1 MITSIEPGYYKEN
14 AYGIRI
20 ENLARIT
27 RCANPDFEIPML
39 CFETLT
45 LVPLDKRLIDKYL
58 LSQEECAWLNNYHRQ
73 VFERISPLLNETE
86 KKWLSNACAPLE

>member
-20 ENLARIT
+20 ENLARVT
-27 RCANPDFEIPML
+27 RHNSPDFEIPML

-45 LVPLDKRLIDKYL
+45 FVPLDKKLIDKYL
-58 LSQEECAWLNNYHRQ
+58 LNEEERTWLNNYHRQ
-73 VFERISPLLNETE
+73 VFERIAPLLNEAE
-86 KKWLSNACAPLE
+86 KNWLLNACAPLE